1 MFGKDDSM
9 KCENP
14 RVSIGLPVYNGA
26 RFLRTTIESILKQT
40 FEDFEL
46 IIADNA
52 SNDTTEE
59 ICREYAAKDRR
70 IRYYRNPENI
80 GAAPNYNRVFQ
91 LSKGEYFK
99 WAAHDDVCAPEL
111 IENCVQVLDS
121 NPDVV
126 LCHPMTKVIDDNGN
140 LLQKDDELY
149 VKWANENIK
158 LRTDSVKAQE
168 RFRDLACCPHSCY
181 QVFGLIRASVLKTT
195 PLIDS
200 YGCADKVLLA
210 RLGLLGRFYEVP
222 KHLFFLRR
230 HSTQSI
236 NIHAQSVHL
245 FSIWFDPSN
254 RGKIIFPRWRNFFE
268 YFAAIKQVPLP
279 WLDKLACY
287 LTLGELLQQEWQGM
301 TKDLVVAT
309 IQILDKF
316 YCTLNSSLNSSYSP
330 KTDLIFNRI
339 PRLSMTKQ

>member
-1 MFGKDDSM
+1 M
-9 KCENP
+9 KRENP

-26 RFLRTTIESILKQT
+26 RFLRTAIEAILQQT
-40 FEDFEL
+40 FVDFEL
-46 IIADNA
+46 IISDNA
-52 SNDTTEE
+52 SNDATEE

-70 IRYYRNPENI
+70 IRYYRNKQNI
-80 GAAPNYNRVFQ
+80 GASPNFNRVFG
-91 LSKGEYFK
+91 LARGEYFK

-111 IENCVQVLDS
+111 LERCVAVLDKS
-121 NPDVV
+121 PDVV
-126 LCHPMTKVIDDNGN
+126 LCHSIAKVIDDNGN
-140 LLQKDDELY
+140 LLQKDDDLY
-149 VKWANENIK
+149 VKWTNENIK
-158 LRTDSVKAQE
+158 LRTDSIKPQE

-181 QVFGLIRASVLKTT
+181 QVFGLIRTNVLKTT
-195 PLIDS
+195 PLIDN
-200 YGCADKVLLA
+200 YGRSDKVLLA

-222 KHLFFLRR
+222 ENLFFLRR
-230 HSTQSI
+230 HATQSI
-236 NIHAQSVHL
+236 NINAQSVHS

-254 RGKIIFPRWRNFFE
+254 RGKIIFPRCRNFFE

-301 TKDLVVAT
+301 AKDLAVAT

-316 YCTLNSSLNSSYSP
+316 YRTLNSNLNSSYSP